1 MKRTATTYVVGVLAG
16 VIALLGALFV
26 VWPRSTEAQ
35 PQLAESSELRFV
47 LTPASTKSGSNTF
60 DLRITDRSGNAAPD
74 SEVVVEPAMPQMGH
88 ALAPITAAPLEP
100 GHYRV
105 GDVDLFMAGQWE
117 ITVSHGTQ
125 RVVIP
130 LLLT

>member
-1 MKRTATTYVVGVLAG
+1 MKRTATTYVLTVLAG
-16 VIALLGALFV
+16 VIAVLAVL
-26 VWPRSTEAQ
+26 WPRGVEAQ
-35 PQLAESSELRFV
+35 PHLAESDRLRFV
-47 LTPASTKSGSNTF
+47 LTPTSTKSGTNSF
-60 DLRITDRSGNAAPD
+60 DLRITDRSGNAVPG

-100 GHYRV
+100 GRYRV
-105 GDVDLFMAGQWE
+105 GVDLLMAGQWE
-117 ITVSHGTQ
+117 ITVSLGTE